1 MQDALVQT
9 APPATREGAPRTGAG
24 SMPRGRRKMW
34 PGKTAI
40 TAAVALSAFIL
51 NVPLIGALLT
61 SFKPT
66 ADISRGALAF
76 PFIPTLEHF
85 QAVFEDSQLPQAM
98 LNSILISL
106 GTVALTLLI
115 TYPAA
120 FAIARLSF
128 GGSKF
133 LQLVSSLRLLPAI
146 FFVIPLYLLFGQ
158 LGLLDT
164 IQGMIIVNS
173 FCQLTLA
180 LLILVAA
187 FRDLPQ
193 EIEEAAL
200 LDGCGLVRMLT
211 VVCAPMLAPSIVAAS
226 LLTFLFT
233 WSEYLFATV
242 LTTTDSTPVTVAAA
256 KFAGSFEL
264 AWGEVSAATLLA
276 TLPPIV
282 LCVLLLKYLVSGL
295 TAGALKG

>member
-1 MQDALVQT
+1 MSSS
-9 APPATREGAPRTGAG
+9 ATLTQPRIEAAETPRTQN
-24 SMPRGRRKMW
+24 MRRRRKAW
-34 PGKTAI
+34 ARRLLVTVVVAI
-40 TAAVALSAFIL
+40 AAFVL
-51 NVPLIGALLT
+51 NVPLIGAVLT

-66 ADISRGALAF
+66 ANIIEGPLTF
-76 PFIPTLEHF
+76 PFIPTLDHYLTVVAE
-85 QAVFEDSQLPQAM
+85 SPLPQAM
-98 LNSILISL
+98 LNSVLIAL
-106 GTVALTLLI
+106 GTVVLTLLV

-120 FAIARLSF
+120 FAIVRMSF

-133 LQLVSSLRLLPAI
+133 LQMVSSLRLLPAI

-158 LGLLDT
+158 LRLLDT
-164 IQGMIIVNS
+164 LQGLIIVNT
-173 FCQLTLA
+173 FVQLTLA

-187 FRDLPQ
+187 FRDLPK

-200 LDGCGLVRMLT
+200 LDGCGTLRLLV
-211 VVCAPMLAPSIVAAS
+211 VVCAPILAPSIVAAS

-242 LTTTDSTPVTVAAA
+242 LTTVDATPVTVAAA

-264 AWGEVSAATLLA
+264 AWGEVSAATVLS

-282 LCVLLLKYLVSGL
+282 LCVLLLRYLVSGL